1 MSATLVDG
9 DPVLQAFAEE
19 VGADD
24 PVAVRGGGTR
34 WDLGGPSTVGTR
46 IVSAPAGIV
55 TYAPEEMTVR
65 VRAGTPVAELHDALR
80 ERGQRTSLV
89 ERHGTVG
96 GAVMVGENDIHTLGR
111 GTLRSSVLQIRYVSA
126 EGRVVNG
133 GGPTVKNVTGFDL
146 PRLFVGSLGTL
157 GLLAEVIL
165 RTNPIPAMSM
175 WLTADDADPFVVFDA
190 LQRPSSL
197 LWDGHRTWVLL
208 EGHGADIDAERS
220 TLGRFGEFEP
230 TAGPPPLPS
239 RRWSL
244 TPAELR
250 SLPTRLGDA
259 AVGPGEDT
267 TPLRRGDR
275 RRAGVLRRG
284 PTGPRD
290 PGADPRAPRA
300 DEGQLRPARTT
311 QPGSR
316 PARSLMDR

>member
-9 DPVLQAFAEE
+9 DPVLQAFADE

-24 PVAVRGGGTR
+24 AVAVRGGGTR
-34 WDLGGPSTVGTR
+34 WELGGPSTVGTR

-165 RTNPIPAMSM
+165 RTNPIPATST
-175 WLTADDADPFVVFDA
+175 WLTAHDSDPFAVFDA
-190 LQRPSSL
+190 LQRPSSV
-197 LWDGHRTWVLL
+197 LWDGDRTWVLL
-208 EGHGADIDAERS
+208 EGHRADIDAERT
-220 TLGRFGEFEP
+220 TLGRLGGFDP
-230 TAGPPPLPS
+230 SPGPPLVPS
-239 RRWSL
+239 HRWSL
-244 TPAELR
+244 APAEIR
-250 SLPTRLGDA
+250 SLPARLGEGTVGLGNEA
-259 AVGPGEDT
+259 HRFVAVI
-267 TPLRRGDR
+267 
-275 RRAGVLRRG
+275 GVGLAFC
-284 PTGPRD
+284 D
-290 PGADPRAPRA
+290 VA
-300 DEGQLRPARTT
+300 QPARTVPT
-311 QPGSR
+311 PIRALHERMKANFDPSERLNPGR
-316 PARSLMDR
+316 DPLDR